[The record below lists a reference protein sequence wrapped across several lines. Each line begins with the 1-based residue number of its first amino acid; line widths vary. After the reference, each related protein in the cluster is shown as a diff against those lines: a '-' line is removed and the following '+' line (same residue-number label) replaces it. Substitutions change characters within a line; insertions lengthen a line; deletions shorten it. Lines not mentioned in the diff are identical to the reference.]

1 MTMLII
7 EINNPKKTPNELAP
21 KIANPQE
28 LNSTTQPPAQKEIP
42 YAEKKDYDQLLAVW
56 RPVLEKAEVT
66 VDISKGTGRVHHMRF
81 SGILAGELDNFLLKP
96 QGFVRQDPTEQQLR
110 SSGQFEILSYKWN
123 NVLYTFVLRG
133 KKTAQAHVAAGAA
146 SDLILNRKDLTPT
159 ALGLAGLKFNNKKEL
174 YDKIK
179 HSLAIKLGRSPKLLL
194 ACGQYVD
201 IAYAG
206 GKGKIDNESLE
217 YIKPVLGMI
226 AQDFGELLAP
236 LVLAGPNDQID
247 FPSGNEKLIDV
258 QIGKS
263 RYSVKALGGSGTS
276 MNSLGTLLD
285 EYEMTL
291 TDAGKKKMFQDT
303 IKIWRSTRKEGS
315 VVDRICLAGNINQS
329 PEYLTYSKLLK
340 GDFTSFAELK
350 ILLTK
355 AVSKMPYEKFLK
367 FILPAMQSGAWG
379 TPVGLPD
386 DGRYYLGQT
395 DKKPKPG
402 QAGKASYDADP
413 VNGAANIITYSIGI
427 GLRNLIDRGPSAQQ
441 YKEIL
446 SDMLRTMDVRL
457 GHVTLSQD
465 GGLVVAQKPF
475 ADLEFKFDYHAP
487 SHMAGNNRP
496 GFAIVPPK

>member
-7 EINNPKKTPNELAP
+7 EIDQPKTN
-21 KIANPQE
+21 
-28 LNSTTQPPAQKEIP
+28 TQAEVPPMEP
-42 YAEKKDYDQLLAVW
+42 TYAGKKDYDEVLAVW
-56 RPVLEKAEVT
+56 NPSLTKAGVT
-66 VDISKGTGRVHHMRF
+66 ADVSKGTGRVHHIRF
-81 SGILAGELDNFLLKP
+81 SGITSGELDRLLLKP
-96 QGFVRQDPTEQQLR
+96 AKFKRRDPTEQQLR
-110 SSGQFEILSYKWN
+110 SSGQFEILSYEFNGLVW
-123 NVLYTFVLRG
+123 TFVLRG

-146 SDLILNRKDLTPT
+146 GDLVLNRKDLTPT
-159 ALGLAGLKFNNKKEL
+159 SLGLAGLKFNNKKEL
-174 YDKIK
+174 YNKIK
-179 HSLAIKLGRSPKLLL
+179 HSLAIKLGRNPKLLL
-194 ACGQYVD
+194 ACDQYVD

-206 GKGKIDNESLE
+206 GKGKIDKASLA

-236 LVLAGPNDQID
+236 LVLAGPTDQID

-276 MNSLGTLLD
+276 MNSLGNLLD
-285 EYEMTL
+285 EYELTL
-291 TDAGKKKMFQDT
+291 TDAGKKKMFQDA

-340 GDFTSFAELK
+340 GDFKSFAELK
-350 ILLTK
+350 TLLTK
-355 AVSKMPYEKFLK
+355 VVAKLPYEKFLK
-367 FILPAMQSGAWG
+367 FVYPAMESGSWG
-379 TPVGLPD
+379 SPVGLPD

-446 SDMLRTMDVRL
+446 TDMLRTMDVRL

-465 GGLVVAQKPF
+465 GGLVIAQKPF